1 MSDIDTLCINT
12 IRALSIDAIQKANSG
27 HPGLPLG
34 AAPMAYVLWQR
45 HLKFDPGNPGWPDR
59 DRFVLSAGHGSAL
72 LYSLLHL
79 AGYDVTLEDIKSF
92 RQWES
97 KTPGHPEFQHAP
109 GVEATTGPLGQGT
122 ANAVGMAIAERFL
135 AEYFNRSGFEVV
147 NHYIFVLAGDGDLME
162 GIAAE
167 AGSLAGHLKL
177 GKLILLYDSNDV
189 TLDGPANLSFSEDLA
204 KRYESY
210 GWQVIRVEN
219 GDTDVEAID
228 KAIAEAKAD
237 TSRPTLIE
245 VKTTIGYGSP
255 NKSGKASAHG
265 SPLGEEEVALTKKAL
280 GWEPEEKFFVPEEAR
295 AHFKTAV
302 EHGISAAEGWKQRL
316 DAYEKEF
323 PDLAEKWRLAM
334 SGRFPEGW
342 DREMPSWETGEKV
355 ATRKA
360 AGAVLNRIAEKIPW
374 LFCADADLS
383 CSTQACIKS
392 AGDFSSGSRAG
403 RNLRSGVREH
413 AMAGVA
419 NGIAYHGGMRAIAST
434 FFIFSDYM
442 RPSIRLAALSGLP
455 VIYHWTH
462 DSIAVGEDGPTH
474 QPVEHIMALR
484 IVPNLSVVRP
494 CDANETVEA
503 WRYAMRRKEGPTA
516 LVFSRQG
523 LPVFDRDKYTSAS
536 NLARGA
542 YVLSEAEGGDAQAV
556 IIATGSEV
564 QLALEA
570 QELLAKDGL
579 RARVV
584 SMPCWEAF
592 EAESDDYKESVLPK
606 AVTARVAVEAG
617 VSLGWERW
625 VGMEGAIIGVD
636 RFGSSAPGNLN
647 MEKYGMTAENVAGAV
662 RELLKKG

>member
-1 MSDIDTLCINT
+1 
-12 IRALSIDAIQKANSG
+12 
-27 HPGLPLG
+27 
-34 AAPMAYVLWQR
+34 
-45 HLKFDPGNPGWPDR
+45 
-59 DRFVLSAGHGSAL
+59 
-72 LYSLLHL
+72 LHL

-97 KTPGHPEFQHAP
+97 KTPGHPEFKHVP

-122 ANAVGMAIAERFL
+122 ANAVGMAIAEQFL
-135 AEYFNRSGFEVV
+135 ADYFNRPGFEIV
-147 NHYIFVLAGDGDLME
+147 NHYTFALAGDGDLME

-177 GKLILLYDSNDV
+177 GKLIMLYDSNDV
-189 TLDGPANLSFSEDLA
+189 TLDGPADLSFSENLG

-255 NKSGKASAHG
+255 NKSGKSSAHG

-280 GWEPEEKFFVPEEAR
+280 GWDSEEKFFVPEEAR
-295 AHFKTAV
+295 AHFRTGIG
-302 EHGISAAEGWKQRL
+302 HGISAAEEWKQRL
-316 DAYEKEF
+316 GEYEKEF

-342 DREMPSWETGEKV
+342 DRDMPSWEAGEKT

-374 LFCADADLS
+374 LFCTDADLS

-392 AGDFSSGSRAG
+392 AGDFSRESRAG

-413 AMAGVA
+413 AMAGVV

-474 QPVEHIMALR
+474 QPVEHLMALR
-484 IVPNLSVVRP
+484 VVPNLSVVRP
-494 CDANETVEA
+494 GDANETVEA

-523 LPVFDRDKYTSAS
+523 LPIIDREKYASAS
-536 NLARGA
+536 NLNRGA

-564 QLALEA
+564 HLALEA

-592 EAESDDYKESVLPK
+592 EAESDDYRESVLPK

-617 VSLGWERW
+617 ISLGWERW

-636 RFGSSAPGNLN
+636 RFGSSAPGGLN
-647 MEKYGMTAENVAGAV
+647 MEKYGMTTDHVADAV
-662 RELLKKG
+662 RGLLKKG